1 MAVIAVIV
9 MVLLVILSGWR
20 RGLLA
25 ASRRPT
31 LGSSSWGRS
40 ALGVVRVVAVVGV
53 VVVRVVLALVVLAF
67 VALGLVLGVGL
78 VELVEHLLGL
88 LHNLDQEELGG
99 HLGVGRASAVEDLVS
114 SLDAHGA
121 QLDLRVDHIVLV
133 LRGGRRARLLTLCV
147 GRVSSMVVG
156 VVAGVV
162 MVVGV
167 VGVPGSGCSV

>member
-9 MVLLVILSGWR
+9 VVLLVILDGWR

-25 ASRRPT
+25 SSRRPA
-31 LGSSSWGRS
+31 LGSSSRS
-40 ALGVVRVVAVVGV
+40 RSTLGSVGVVGVVGV
-53 VVVRVVLALVVLAF
+53 VVVRVVLAFVSLAL
-67 VALGLVLGVGL
+67 ALFLGVGL
-78 VELVEHLLGL
+78 VELVEHLLSL
-88 LHNLDQEELGG
+88 LHNLDKEELGG
-99 HLGVGRASAVEDLVS
+99 HLGVGRACAVEDLVS

>member
-1 MAVIAVIV
+1 MVAVIAVIV

-25 ASRRPT
+25 ASRRAT

-40 ALGVVRVVAVVGV
+40 ALGVVRVVAV

-78 VELVEHLLGL
+78 VELVEHLLCL
-88 LHNLDQEELGG
+88 LHNLDKEELGG